1 MVTALTSQARTALGF
16 RVRKQLMTQASA
28 AVTVLI
34 GAVYQRLLAAMDE
47 AAPSRDKQM
56 RRDAWMAYQKQ
67 KHHWQDGITK
77 DWQNALMAQP
87 VAKSQPIPLDGG
99 FELVGTDAVEN
110 KIVASRLALGLME
123 VAATEV
129 NDLRTRLKSINAGKE
144 LSTLDFVHPETLFLP
159 LVEQW
164 VIVGMSRDAW
174 PLINEVVQ
182 QTLFAR
188 LKASYAECNK
198 LLIEQGIM
206 PVIEFNKQ
214 AKQGNTAAQ
223 PLTGAAPGQPGS
235 APATL
240 SSSSAQLGQG
250 GAQGP
255 APFGGMPGQQSP
267 YWQGSRA
274 QVLIDQ
280 ISRLLTGGPVS
291 PGAVADRRGS
301 GLMGGGAPGTGYGPA
316 VAGGYSGGGGG
327 YPGGGGGIVG
337 GGAAGG
343 PGGGGGYAG
352 APGGGGMVGGGGG
365 GPGVPGGA
373 GYVNVGGGGVLHT
386 GSGGAWIGGT
396 GSGGGGAGGPGGG
409 GMVGGGGY
417 VGVASAP
424 LMTALAQ
431 QPVLGDVYYYAQ
443 PVFGVAPQ
451 IAAPVVVQRVAE
463 EMRQQSA
470 ELKSKAQTDAEKAII
485 ELVAL
490 MFQAILE
497 EDRIPTGIRVWFA
510 RLQMP
515 VLRIALSEADFFTKI
530 DHPARQLI
538 DHMGSCV
545 LGFDASGINSAVME
559 TEVKRIVQV
568 IEQYPE
574 TGVRV
579 YQRVYEEFQV
589 FLKKHLTSTPVTQ
602 KLVGVAEQVEQRE
615 TLTIQYTI
623 ELRNQIK
630 DMAVHAVIRD
640 FLFKVWAEVLAISAM
655 RQGPKHEDT
664 LHLKKTASDLIWSA
678 SAKPNRAD
686 RARVIAEL
694 PDLLQSLRSGMA
706 LTNYPAEEQED
717 NIKSLSA
724 VLVDAFM
731 SKTQP
736 IAEAQIKALALRLAN
751 LEDYI
756 TDDGTEELPLDAQ
769 TIEELLGIDA
779 SSLDVISEG
788 GGEATPNMIDWAR
801 NLDIG
806 SWFTLSY
813 KMKKIQVQYVWRSP
827 LAHLHLFV
835 AGSGQSYLMQTVRLA
850 GYLQAMQLEPHEREP
865 LTLRATR
872 EAMGKIEAH
881 PERLLA

>member
-1 MVTALTSQARTALGF
+1 MVTSALSSQARSALGF

-28 AVTVLI
+28 AIVVLL
-34 GAVYQRLLAAMDE
+34 GSVHQRLLAAMDE
-47 AAPSRDKQM
+47 AAPSREKQT
-56 RRDAWMAYQKQ
+56 RRDAWMAFQKLKNQ
-67 KHHWQDGITK
+67 WHDGIIK

-99 FELVGTDAVEN
+99 FELVGTDTVEN

-144 LSTLDFVHPETLFLP
+144 LSPQDFVHPETLFLAV
-159 LVEQW
+159 VEQW
-164 VIVGMSRDAW
+164 VISGMSRDAW
-174 PLINEVVQ
+174 PLISEVVQ
-182 QTLFAR
+182 QTLFDR
-188 LKASYAECNK
+188 LKTSYAECNK
-198 LLIEQGIM
+198 MLIEQGIM
-206 PVIEFNKQ
+206 PVIEFAGKG
-214 AKQGNTAAQ
+214 KTPGNAAQ
-223 PLTGAAPGQPGS
+223 VNPGGGAGHSGNVPMSPVSGA
-235 APATL
+235 
-240 SSSSAQLGQG
+240 AQLGQG
-250 GAQGP
+250 QGPYGYAGAQ
-255 APFGGMPGQQSP
+255 GGMPGQPGP

-274 QVLIDQ
+274 QVLINQ
-280 ISRLLTGGPVS
+280 ISQLLTGGPVA
-291 PGAVADRRGS
+291 PGGVPAGVAMG
-301 GLMGGGAPGTGYGPA
+301 GGMPGGMAGPGGPQYMGGGAGPRGVLGGVGGQGIGYVTGMGAGPGGF
-316 VAGGYSGGGGG
+316 
-327 YPGGGGGIVG
+327 PGGGGG
-337 GGAAGG
+337 
-343 PGGGGGYAG
+343 
-352 APGGGGMVGGGGG
+352 
-365 GPGVPGGA
+365 
-373 GYVNVGGGGVLHT
+373 GYVNVGGGDGGGVLHT
-386 GSGGAWIGGT
+386 GTGGVWVGGQAA
-396 GSGGGGAGGPGGG
+396 GGPAGGAGRGQAGGN
-409 GMVGGGGY
+409 V
-417 VGVASAP
+417 VP

-443 PVFGVAPQ
+443 PVLGAAPQ
-451 IAAPVVVQRVAE
+451 VAAPVVVERVAE
-463 EMRQQSA
+463 QMRQQST
-470 ELKSKAQTDAEKAII
+470 ELKAKAQTDAEKAII

-515 VLRIALSEADFFTKI
+515 VLRIALSEVDFFTKL

-545 LGFDASGINSAVME
+545 LGFDASGISSTAME

-579 YQRVYEEFQV
+579 YQRVYEEFQA
-589 FLKKHLTSTPVTQ
+589 FLKVHLTSKPVTQ

-623 ELRNQIK
+623 EMRNQIK
-630 DMAVHAVIRD
+630 DMALHTEIRE
-640 FLFKVWAEVLAISAM
+640 FLFKVWAEVLAVSAM

-664 LHLKKTASDLIWSA
+664 LLLKKTATDLIWSA

-686 RARVIAEL
+686 RARVIADL

-706 LTNYPAEEQED
+706 LTNMPSDEQEA

-736 IAEAQIKALALRLAN
+736 IAEAQIRALAQRLAN
-751 LEDYI
+751 LEDYV
-756 TDDGTEELPLDAQ
+756 TDDGSEELPLDAQ
-769 TIEELLGIDA
+769 SIEDLLGIDA

-788 GGEATPNMIDWAR
+788 GGEATPNMVEWAR
-801 NLDIG
+801 RLDMG
-806 SWFTLSY
+806 SWFTLSF

-827 LAHLHLFV
+827 LGHLHLLV
-835 AGSGQSYLMQTVRLA
+835 AGSGHSYLMQTMRLA
-850 GYLQAMQLEPHEREP
+850 AYLQVMLLEPHEREP

-872 EAMGKIEAH
+872 DAMVKIEAH

>member
-1 MVTALTSQARTALGF
+1 MVTSALSSQARSALGF

-28 AVTVLI
+28 AIVVLL
-34 GAVYQRLLAAMDE
+34 GSVHQRLLAAMDE
-47 AAPSRDKQM
+47 AAPSREKQT
-56 RRDAWMAYQKQ
+56 RRDAWMAFQKQ
-67 KHHWQDGITK
+67 KTHWHDGIIK

-99 FELVGTDAVEN
+99 FELVGTDTVEN

-144 LSTLDFVHPETLFLP
+144 LAPQDFVHPETLFLAV
-159 LVEQW
+159 VEQW
-164 VIVGMSRDAW
+164 VICGMSRDAW
-174 PLINEVVQ
+174 PLIAEVVQ
-182 QTLFAR
+182 NTLFDR
-188 LKASYAECNK
+188 FKTSYAECNK
-198 LLIEQGIM
+198 MLIEQGIL
-206 PVIEFNKQ
+206 PVIEFASKGKSSVTPAQ
-214 AKQGNTAAQ
+214 ANPGG
-223 PLTGAAPGQPGS
+223 GAGHSGS
-235 APATL
+235 MPM
-240 SSSSAQLGQG
+240 SPNSGHSQLGQG
-250 GAQGP
+250 LPPQAYGGAQ
-255 APFGGMPGQQSP
+255 GGMPGQPGP

-274 QVLIDQ
+274 QVLINQ
-280 ISRLLTGGPVS
+280 ISQLLTGGPVA
-291 PGAVADRRGS
+291 PGGMPAGGAMGS
-301 GLMGGGAPGTGYGPA
+301 GM
-316 VAGGYSGGGGG
+316 
-327 YPGGGGGIVG
+327 PGGM
-337 GGAAGG
+337 AG
-343 PGGGGGYAG
+343 PGGPQYMGAG
-352 APGGGGMVGGGGG
+352 VQ
-365 GPGVPGGA
+365 GVPGGA
-373 GYVNVGGGGVLHT
+373 GGPGMGYVTGMGAGPQGVVAGGMPGMPGGSAFGAGGGVLHT
-386 GSGGAWIGGT
+386 GAGGVWVGGQAGG
-396 GSGGGGAGGPGGG
+396 GSAGGVGRGPVGGGA
-409 GMVGGGGY
+409 V
-417 VGVASAP
+417 VP

-443 PVFGVAPQ
+443 PVVVGGAPQ
-451 IAAPVVVQRVAE
+451 AAAPVVVERVAE
-463 EMRQQSA
+463 QMRQQST
-470 ELKSKAQTDAEKAII
+470 ELKAKAQTDAEKAII

-515 VLRIALSEADFFTKI
+515 VLRIALSEADFFTKL

-545 LGFDASGINSAVME
+545 LGFDASGISSVAME

-579 YQRVYEEFQV
+579 YQRVYEEFQA
-589 FLKKHLTSTPVTQ
+589 FLKVHLTSKPVTQ

-630 DMAVHAVIRD
+630 DMAVHTEIRE
-640 FLFKVWAEVLAISAM
+640 FLFKVWAEVLAVSAM

-664 LHLKKTASDLIWSA
+664 LLLKKTATDLIWSA
-678 SAKPNRAD
+678 SAKPNRVD
-686 RARVIAEL
+686 RARVIADL

-706 LTNYPAEEQED
+706 LTNMPLDEQEA
-717 NIKSLSA
+717 NIKALSA

-736 IAEAQIKALALRLAN
+736 IAEAQIRALAQRLAN
-751 LEDYI
+751 LEDYV
-756 TDDGTEELPLDAQ
+756 TDDGSEELPLDAQ
-769 TIEELLGIDA
+769 SIEDLLGIDA

-788 GGEATPNMIDWAR
+788 GGEATPNMVEWAR
-801 NLDIG
+801 RLDMG
-806 SWFTLSY
+806 SWFTLSF

-827 LAHLHLFV
+827 LGHLHLLV
-835 AGSGQSYLMQTVRLA
+835 AGSGHSYLMQTVRLA
-850 GYLQAMQLEPHEREP
+850 AYLQVMLLEPHEREP

-872 EAMGKIEAH
+872 DAMVKIEAH

>member
-1 MVTALTSQARTALGF
+1 MATALTTQARSALGF
-16 RVRKQLMTQASA
+16 RVRKQLLTQASA
-28 AVTVLI
+28 AVVVLV
-34 GAVYQRLLAAMDE
+34 GAVHQRLLAAMDE
-47 AAPSRDKQM
+47 AVPSREKQI
-56 RRDAWMAYQKQ
+56 RRDAWMAFQKQ
-67 KHHWQDGITK
+67 KTHWHDGIIK

-99 FELVGTDAVEN
+99 FELVGTETVEN

-144 LSTLDFVHPETLFLP
+144 LSSLDFVHPETLFMAV
-159 LVEQW
+159 VEQW
-164 VIVGMSRDAW
+164 VISGMSREAW
-174 PLINEVVQ
+174 PLIGDVVQ
-182 QTLFAR
+182 QTLFDR

-198 LLIEQGIM
+198 MLVEQGVM
-206 PVIEFNKQ
+206 PVIELNKGKSPS
-214 AKQGNTAAQ
+214 ASAQ
-223 PLTGAAPGQPGS
+223 TNPGGGTGHSGS
-235 APATL
+235 APL
-240 SSSSAQLGQG
+240 PPVSNVAQLGQG
-250 GAQGP
+250 QMPHGYAGMP
-255 APFGGMPGQQSP
+255 GGMPGQPGP

-280 ISRLLTGGPVS
+280 ISQLLTGGPAA
-291 PGAVADRRGS
+291 PGAMRTG
-301 GLMGGGAPGTGYGPA
+301 GGMPGGPQFMGGGAGVRGIPG
-316 VAGGYSGGGGG
+316 V
-327 YPGGGGGIVG
+327 
-337 GGAAGG
+337 AGG
-343 PGGGGGYAG
+343 PGMGYVTGMGAGLPSMVGGMPG
-352 APGGGGMVGGGGG
+352 APGMPGVGGG
-365 GPGVPGGA
+365 
-373 GYVNVGGGGVLHT
+373 GYVNVGGGGGSGVLHT
-386 GSGGAWIGGT
+386 GSGGMWVGGQA
-396 GSGGGGAGGPGGG
+396 GGGQLGAAGG
-409 GMVGGGGY
+409 GMVG
-417 VGVASAP
+417 VATVP

-443 PVFGVAPQ
+443 PVVGVAPQ
-451 IAAPVVVQRVAE
+451 VAAPVVVERVAE
-463 EMRQQSA
+463 QMRQQST
-470 ELKSKAQTDAEKAII
+470 ELKGKAQTDAEKAII

-515 VLRIALSEADFFTKI
+515 VLRIALSEADFFTKL

-545 LGFDASGINSAVME
+545 LGFDASGISSVAME

-579 YQRVYEEFQV
+579 YQRVYEEFQA
-589 FLKKHLTSTPVTQ
+589 FLKVHLTSKPVTQ

-630 DMAVHAVIRD
+630 DMAVHTEIRE
-640 FLFKVWAEVLAISAM
+640 FLFKVWAEVLAVSAM
-655 RQGPKHEDT
+655 RQGPQHDDT
-664 LHLKKTASDLIWSA
+664 LLLKKTASDLIWSA

-686 RARVIAEL
+686 RARVIADL
-694 PDLLQSLRSGMA
+694 PELLQSLRAGMA
-706 LTNYPAEEQED
+706 LTNMPSDEQEV
-717 NIKSLSA
+717 NIKALSA

-736 IAEAQIKALALRLAN
+736 IAEAQIRALAQRLAN
-751 LEDYI
+751 LEDYV
-756 TDDGTEELPLDAQ
+756 TDDGSEELPLDSQ
-769 TIEELLGIDA
+769 SIEDLLGIDA

-788 GGEATPNMIDWAR
+788 GGEASPNIVEWAR
-801 NLDIG
+801 RLDMG
-806 SWFTLSY
+806 SWFTLSF
-813 KMKKIQVQYVWRSP
+813 KMKKIQVQYAWRSP
-827 LAHLHLFV
+827 LGHLHLLV
-835 AGSGQSYLMQTVRLA
+835 TGSGHSYLIQTMRLA
-850 GYLQAMQLEPHEREP
+850 AYLQAMLLEPHEREP

-872 EAMGKIEAH
+872 DAMVKIEAH

>member
-1 MVTALTSQARTALGF
+1 MVTALTSQARSALGF

-34 GAVYQRLLAAMDE
+34 GAVHQRLLAAMDE
-47 AAPSRDKQM
+47 AAPSREKQT

-67 KHHWQDGITK
+67 KTHWQDGITK

-129 NDLRTRLKSINAGKE
+129 NDLRTRLKTINAGKE
-144 LSTLDFVHPETLFLP
+144 LSPLDFVHPETLFLP

-164 VIVGMSRDAW
+164 VIIGMSRDAW

-182 QTLFAR
+182 QTLFSR

-198 LLIEQGIM
+198 MLIEQGIM
-206 PVIEFNKQ
+206 PVIEFSGNKTKQ
-214 AKQGNTAAQ
+214 ANSSAQ
-223 PLTGAAPGQPGS
+223 PFPDAAAAHSGSVPMPPGS
-235 APATL
+235 SP
-240 SSSSAQLGQG
+240 AQLGQG
-250 GAQGP
+250 AA
-255 APFGGMPGQQSP
+255 APYGGMPGQQSP

-280 ISRLLTGGPVS
+280 ISRLLTGGPVA

-301 GLMGGGAPGTGYGPA
+301 GVMGGGAPGTGYGPA
-316 VAGGYSGGGGG
+316 A
-327 YPGGGGGIVG
+327 
-337 GGAAGG
+337 

-352 APGGGGMVGGGGG
+352 APGGGMVGGGGQGGGGYVGGSGGGMVGG
-365 GPGVPGGA
+365 GPGVPGGT
-373 GYVNVGGGGVLHT
+373 GYANVGGGGVLQT
-386 GSGGAWIGGT
+386 GSGGVWVGGQA
-396 GSGGGGAGGPGGG
+396 GGGGPGGG
-409 GMVGGGGY
+409 GGHAGAPGGSGQGGGY
-417 VGVASAP
+417 VGVASVP

-431 QPVLGDVYYYAQ
+431 QPLLGDAYYYIQ
-443 PVFGVAPQ
+443 PGSAMPQ
-451 IAAPVVVQRVAE
+451 QVAAPVLVQRVAE

-470 ELKSKAQTDAEKAII
+470 ELKGKAQTDAEKAII

-515 VLRIALSEADFFTKI
+515 VLRIALSEADFFTKL

-545 LGFDASGINSAVME
+545 LGFDASGISSAVME

-579 YQRVYEEFQV
+579 YQRVYEEFQA
-589 FLKKHLTSTPVTQ
+589 FLKTHLTSKPVTQ

-630 DMAVHAVIRD
+630 DMAVHAEIRE
-640 FLFKVWAEVLAISAM
+640 FLFKVWAEVLAVSAM

-664 LHLKKTASDLIWSA
+664 MLLKKTATDLIWSA

-686 RARVIAEL
+686 RARVIADL
-694 PDLLQSLRSGMA
+694 PDLLQALRSGMA
-706 LTNYPAEEQED
+706 LTNMPSDEQEAH
-717 NIKSLSA
+717 IKALSA

-736 IAEAQIKALALRLAN
+736 IAEAQIKALAQRLAN

-756 TDDGTEELPLDAQ
+756 TDDGSEELPLDAQ
-769 TIEELLGIDA
+769 SIEDLLGIDA

-788 GGEATPNMIDWAR
+788 GGDANPNMVDWAR
-801 NLDIG
+801 RLDIG

-827 LAHLHLFV
+827 MGHLHLFV
-835 AGSGQSYLMQTVRLA
+835 AGSGQSYLMQTIRLA
-850 GYLQAMQLEPHEREP
+850 GYLQAMLLEPHEREP

>member
-1 MVTALTSQARTALGF
+1 
-16 RVRKQLMTQASA
+16 
-28 AVTVLI
+28 
-34 GAVYQRLLAAMDE
+34 
-47 AAPSRDKQM
+47 
-56 RRDAWMAYQKQ
+56 
-67 KHHWQDGITK
+67 
-77 DWQNALMAQP
+77 
-87 VAKSQPIPLDGG
+87 
-99 FELVGTDAVEN
+99 
-110 KIVASRLALGLME
+110 
-123 VAATEV
+123 
-129 NDLRTRLKSINAGKE
+129 
-144 LSTLDFVHPETLFLP
+144 
-159 LVEQW
+159 
-164 VIVGMSRDAW
+164 
-174 PLINEVVQ
+174 
-182 QTLFAR
+182 
-188 LKASYAECNK
+188 
-198 LLIEQGIM
+198 
-206 PVIEFNKQ
+206 
-214 AKQGNTAAQ
+214 
-223 PLTGAAPGQPGS
+223 
-235 APATL
+235 
-240 SSSSAQLGQG
+240 
-250 GAQGP
+250 
-255 APFGGMPGQQSP
+255 
-267 YWQGSRA
+267 
-274 QVLIDQ
+274 
-280 ISRLLTGGPVS
+280 
-291 PGAVADRRGS
+291 
-301 GLMGGGAPGTGYGPA
+301 
-316 VAGGYSGGGGG
+316 
-327 YPGGGGGIVG
+327 
-337 GGAAGG
+337 
-343 PGGGGGYAG
+343 
-352 APGGGGMVGGGGG
+352 
-365 GPGVPGGA
+365 
-373 GYVNVGGGGVLHT
+373 
-386 GSGGAWIGGT
+386 
-396 GSGGGGAGGPGGG
+396 
-409 GMVGGGGY
+409 
-417 VGVASAP
+417 
-424 LMTALAQ
+424 MTALAQ

-443 PVFGVAPQ
+443 PVIGVPAPV
-451 IAAPVVVQRVAE
+451 AEPVVVQRVAE

-470 ELKSKAQTDAEKAII
+470 ELKGKAQTDAEKAII

-515 VLRIALSEADFFTKI
+515 VLRIALSEADFFTKM

-545 LGFDASGINSAVME
+545 LGFDASGISSAVME

-579 YQRVYEEFQV
+579 YQRVYEEFQA
-589 FLKKHLTSTPVTQ
+589 FLKTHLTSKPVTQ

-630 DMAVHAVIRD
+630 DMAVHGDIRE
-640 FLFKVWAEVLAISAM
+640 FLFKVWAEVLAVSAM

-664 LHLKKTASDLIWSA
+664 LLLKKTATDLIWSA

-686 RARVIAEL
+686 RARVIADL
-694 PDLLQSLRSGMA
+694 PDLLQALRSGMA
-706 LTNYPAEEQED
+706 LTNMPQDEQEA
-717 NIKSLSA
+717 NIKALSA

-756 TDDGTEELPLDAQ
+756 TDDGSEELPLDAQ

-788 GGEATPNMIDWAR
+788 GGEANPDMVDWAR
-801 NLDIG
+801 RLDIG

-827 LAHLHLFV
+827 LGHLHLFV

-850 GYLQAMQLEPHEREP
+850 GYLQVMLLEPHEREP